1 MLKKDVFFAINSARR
16 VPGVVKGV
24 KLARKTYKLDTEP
37 LACELQKLL
46 ELGAT
51 EKVSRNRCF
60 DKFSTPFGRRLFA
73 YYRTCM
79 ALKKEIEDPK
89 RKHRIRVSRSRG
101 KNFTLEIVNEPIA
114 YRRTATLPV
123 EVRPFFEKVI
133 KEAKAS

>member
-1 MLKKDVFFAINSARR
+1 M
-16 VPGVVKGV
+16 
-24 KLARKTYKLDTEP
+24 ARKSKRPEKEP
-37 LACELQKLL
+37 LAAELQKLL
-46 ELGAT
+46 ELGAN

-89 RKHRIRVSRSRG
+89 RKHRIRVHRNRG
-101 KNFTLEIVNEPIA
+101 NVFTLEIVNEPIA

-123 EVRPFFEKVI
+123 EVRGYFEKVI
-133 KEAKAS
+133 REARSAS